1 MEIQMLRLFASEAE
15 LNQWM
20 IRFVPPM
27 ERIGELRLRVLTD
40 GVSISGRYYSLIAV
54 TFDMLWHV
62 FVYERK
68 IAARLERI
76 TAAGLGVSWLRTYL
90 LGKIALAAPVI
101 EIEGETLI
109 FDVDAWLERKGL
121 ALRTNLSAVHC
132 RPGGLIV
139 ESARPEI

>member
-20 IRFVPPM
+20 TKSVPPM
-27 ERIGELRLRVLTD
+27 ERIGDLRLRVSSD
-40 GVSISGRYYSLIAV
+40 GISISGRYYSLIAV
-54 TFDMLWHV
+54 TFEMLWHV

-68 IAARLERI
+68 LAARLERV

-90 LGKIALAAPVI
+90 LGKIALAAPAI

-109 FDVDAWLERKGL
+109 FDLDAWLERQGL
-121 ALRTNLSAVHC
+121 GLRTNLSAVHC

-139 ESARPEI
+139 ESARPEV